1 MVDVL
6 SLVVLLYLIV
16 YSMEKQ
22 SHMKDDMGN
31 KTNEELKTINSQVK
45 MVGIAISLFVTM
57 CNSIL
62 AVIITVTTNYEKWS
76 TKTRHNI
83 ALASKLAIA

>member
-1 MVDVL
+1 MDVL
-6 SLVVLLYLIV
+6 SLALLLYLIV

-22 SHMKDDMGN
+22 SHLKDD
-31 KTNEELKTINSQVK
+31 KQVK
-45 MVGIAISLFVTM
+45 MVGIAISLFVTV
-57 CNSIL
+57 CNSVL
-62 AVIITVTTNYEKWS
+62 AVIITTTTNYEKWS